1 MITIRCNGE
10 TRQVADGTTVTAFIV
25 SLDME
30 PDHVVVECDGRIL
43 DRAEYD
49 QVVLAEGTVLEI
61 MRFVGG
67 G

>member
-1 MITIRCNGE
+1 MITVQCNGE
-10 TRQVADGTTVTAFIV
+10 ERQVAENTTVGAFIV
-25 SLDME
+25 SLGME

-43 DRAEYD
+43 ERADYE
-49 QVVLAEGTVLEI
+49 QTVIQEGMTLEI

>member
-1 MITIRCNGE
+1 MITVQCNGE
-10 TRQVADGTTVTAFIV
+10 ERQAAEGTTVAAFIV
-25 SLDME
+25 SLGME

-43 DRAEYD
+43 ERGDYERT
-49 QVVLAEGTVLEI
+49 VLEEGMTLEI